1 MSTPRQKISLPLI
14 GVNSRTRSQDEPLCS
29 DGPDPPIVRFG
40 YLRKLKTNRR
50 KWFVLFGPT
59 ASQPAR
65 LAYYENEK
73 KWKVRGTPKREIV
86 LEKCFNINRKQDTR
100 DSRDRWVIALY
111 TLDDCVSVLFETEAE
126 LNDWLDQL
134 LTLQQGKR
142 GNVEGKKPKPT
153 YEHMWQV
160 GIKSFKPDAGNNG
173 VFPTFIGPHRLCV
186 TNTAVKFF
194 ALGEERC
201 HEFPHACL
209 RSVTGNDRVFTI
221 QTGRNS
227 ASGAGSIIIE
237 CDDKDATR
245 LLHETVLEAM
255 KASRS
260 KDLYLRQSHNS
271 SRPRSASV
279 SNPKPDSL
287 TPHPPKSIP
296 TSVYAH
302 DLGSN
307 RPRTISEPPWESG
320 GVPHKSNLRF
330 STSPSIHS
338 PISPLGSVSVI
349 SSDGTGSSNSI
360 NEHGGAENQN
370 ETPTMMDVLPEESSG
385 EMSIELPGAGSS
397 GKSSSSHPRD
407 YKPHHRKQLSLTD
420 CQVSDDPYMLM
431 TGPDRVPPL
440 PFRYQVGASSYSS
453 SLPSDSGM
461 AAKLPSQPSITSPV
475 DSQTSSFYSESGS
488 SASRVMSPGTTP
500 VLGPPDPE
508 DAYLAMD
515 LQMLSTLSVRPLD
528 TSTPVK
534 SSSSHTL
541 VPSPDTVTTAA
552 THLQPST
559 LPSTPQTILDTPS
572 SSSFTKTA
580 TPPVAIRNDSVMT
593 SSQGRARI
601 PSGDSG
607 YEFMSPGVAI
617 NPDQFR
623 GIIEE
628 PSSRTVLEER
638 LGGPRKG
645 FGSPRHSSPATRRP
659 PSRTGSK
666 RNSSCYDDNE
676 WLVGVEQWRL
686 VEDVSDDHLEG
697 GGMDRQSPKPDDVYM
712 SIDYPRGQHNTSVP
726 STVSCPR
733 PLSRVSPAS
742 SSSLVSGTPSSDSR
756 FGDFHLEKVVSCL
769 RDEDDDKV
777 VLSRPPRAMTMDTVR
792 SRVSPKY
799 IEIPGGSSSSNK
811 SSRCNLSPFGRSP
824 PGPGAA
830 SSPNVVTR
838 MYEGMFRNRA
848 GSVPTRQP
856 MLERRRHRTQ
866 SEGEKD
872 LAEKDS

>member
-14 GVNSRTRSQDEPLCS
+14 GVNSRTRSQDEPFCS

-59 ASQPAR
+59 AAQPAR

-173 VFPTFIGPHRLCV
+173 IFPTFLGPHRLCV
-186 TNTAVKFF
+186 TNSAVKFF

-209 RSVTGNDRVFTI
+209 RSCGYNDRVFTI
-221 QTGRNS
+221 QTGRS
-227 ASGAGSIIIE
+227 SHSGPGSIVIE

-245 LLHETVLEAM
+245 ILHETVLEAM

-260 KDLYLRQSHNS
+260 KDLYLNRPSHSS

-360 NEHGGAENQN
+360 NEHGGCENQN
-370 ETPTMMDVLPEESSG
+370 ETPTMMAALPEESSG
-385 EMSIELPGAGSS
+385 EMSIELPGAGTAQPHT
-397 GKSSSSHPRD
+397 SSSHPRD

-420 CQVSDDPYMLM
+420 CHVSDDPYMLM

-440 PFRYQVGASSYSS
+440 PFRCQVGASAYSS

-461 AAKLPSQPSITSPV
+461 VAKLRSQPSITSPV

-488 SASRVMSPGTTP
+488 SRVMSPGQMTPGTTP
-500 VLGPPDPE
+500 VLGPPDP
-508 DAYLAMD
+508 DDVYLAMD
-515 LQMLSTLSVRPLD
+515 MLSVRPLD

-541 VPSPDTVTTAA
+541 VPSPDTVTTAV
-552 THLQPST
+552 TPLQPST
-559 LPSTPQTILDTPS
+559 LASTQTTVDSPA
-572 SSSFTKTA
+572 SFAKTA
-580 TPPVAIRNDSVMT
+580 TPPVAIRNDSVAT
-593 SSQGRARI
+593 TSQGRARI

-645 FGSPRHSSPATRRP
+645 FGSPRHSSPVTRRP

-686 VEDVSDDHLEG
+686 VEDVSDDHLEARS
-697 GGMDRQSPKPDDVYM
+697 GMERHSPKPDDVYM
-712 SIDYPRGQHNTSVP
+712 SIDYPRGHHNTSVP
-726 STVSCPR
+726 TTGPR

-769 RDEDDDKV
+769 RDEEDEKV
-777 VLSRPPRAMTMDTVR
+777 VTSRPPRAMTLDTVSR
-792 SRVSPKY
+792 RVSPKY
-799 IEIPGGSSSSNK
+799 IEIPGVGSKSSSRS
-811 SSRCNLSPFGRSP
+811 NLSPFGRSP

-830 SSPNVVTR
+830 SSPSVVTR

>member
-1 MSTPRQKISLPLI
+1 MSTPRSGKISLPLI
-14 GVNSRTRSQDEPLCS
+14 TSSRTRSQDEPLGS
-29 DGPDPPIVRFG
+29 EGPDPPIVRFG

-59 ASQPAR
+59 PTQPAR

-73 KWKVRGTPKREIV
+73 KWKVRGTPKREII
-86 LEKCFNINRKQDTR
+86 LEKCFNINRKQDTK

-160 GIKSFKPDAGNNG
+160 SIKSFKPDAGNNG
-173 VFPTFIGPHRLCV
+173 VFPTFLGPHRLCV
-186 TNTAVKFF
+186 TNSAVKFF

-209 RSVTGNDRVFTI
+209 RSCGYNDRVFEI

-227 ASGAGSIIIE
+227 ASGAGRIHLE

-245 LLHETVLEAM
+245 LLHETVLESM
-255 KASRS
+255 KASKS
-260 KDLYLRQSHNS
+260 KDLYLRQSHTS

-296 TSVYAH
+296 PSLYAH
-302 DLGSN
+302 ELGSN

-320 GVPHKSNLRF
+320 GVSHKTRLGF

-360 NEHGGAENQN
+360 NEHGGGAENQN
-370 ETPTMMDVLPEESSG
+370 ETPTTGLMAALPEESSG
-385 EMSIELPGAGSS
+385 EMSIELPGS
-397 GKSSSSHPRD
+397 GAQQAQPREH
-407 YKPHHRKQLSLTD
+407 KPPYIYHRKQLSLTD
-420 CQVSDDPYMLM
+420 CHVSDDPYMLM
-431 TGPDRVPPL
+431 TGPERVPHPA
-440 PFRYQVGASSYSS
+440 FRYQVGAPSYSS

-461 AAKLPSQPSITSPV
+461 AGKLPSQPSITSPV
-475 DSQTSSFYSESGS
+475 DSQTSSFYSESGG
-488 SASRVMSPGTTP
+488 SRVMSPGTTP
-500 VLGPPDPE
+500 TLGPPDP
-508 DAYLAMD
+508 DCAYLVMD
-515 LQMLSTLSVRPLD
+515 MLSVKPVD

-541 VPSPDTVTTAA
+541 VPSPDTVTT
-552 THLQPST
+552 TPHQQPCTTTPLFS
-559 LPSTPQTILDTPS
+559 STPQTIVGSPA
-572 SSSFTKTA
+572 SFAK
-580 TPPVAIRNDSVMT
+580 TPPVAIRNDSVT
-593 SSQGRARI
+593 TTSQGRTRI

-697 GGMDRQSPKPDDVYM
+697 GGMDRHSPKPDDVYM
-712 SIDYPRGQHNTSVP
+712 SIDYPRGQHHSMSGTG
-726 STVSCPR
+726 PR

-769 RDEDDDKV
+769 RDDDDDKV
-777 VLSRPPRAMTMDTVR
+777 VTSRPPRAMTLDTVSR
-792 SRVSPKY
+792 RVSPKY
-799 IEIPGGSSSSNK
+799 IEIPGVGSKS

-830 SSPNVVTR
+830 SSPSVVTR